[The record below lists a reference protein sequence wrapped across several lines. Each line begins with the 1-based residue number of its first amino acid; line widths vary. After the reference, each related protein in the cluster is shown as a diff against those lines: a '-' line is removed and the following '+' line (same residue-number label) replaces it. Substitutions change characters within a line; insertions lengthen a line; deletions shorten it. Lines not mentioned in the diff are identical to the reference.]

1 MKLKQ
6 IYRMCLILNLSLG
19 MAVIAVGCAAAP
31 LAPTDAIQ
39 AAEIS
44 IGKAEQSGV
53 TDRAAMADLKSAR
66 EKLMSAQEEIS
77 LKHMA
82 EARNLA
88 EQSRVDA
95 DAAAAKSEAAKAK
108 IINQEMQRSN
118 DALRQEIQR
127 KNGG

>member
-1 MKLKQ
+1 MNHQKSTK
-6 IYRMCLILNLSLG
+6 CLMLISSLSL
-19 MAVIAVGCAAAP
+19 AVLVIGCAATP

-53 TDRAAMADLKSAR
+53 TEQAAVADLKNAR
-66 EKLMSAQEEIS
+66 EKLTSAREEIVA
-77 LKHMA
+77 KNMV

-95 DAAAAKSEAAKAK
+95 DAATAKTEAAKAK
-108 IINQEMQRSN
+108 VVNNEMQRSN